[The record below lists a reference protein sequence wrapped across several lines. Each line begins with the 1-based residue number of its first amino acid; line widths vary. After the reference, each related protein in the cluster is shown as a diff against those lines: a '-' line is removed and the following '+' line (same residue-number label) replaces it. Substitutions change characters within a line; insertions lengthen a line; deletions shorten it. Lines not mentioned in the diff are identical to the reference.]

1 MVHYNFEKNVMIIFS
16 NDSNNIVELTQAIE
30 DVRPSSHVLIWQPW
44 EASDNI
50 FYEYQKQDYTKNPNH
65 SDDINNFENTLVKYN
80 INCFLLVG
88 CDYSDAYLNLKKNPI
103 KNFDVLFWPT
113 SLLHYTYYGMTQF
126 YGKNPLELFNPQK
139 SINKLYLNLNN
150 HERNHRAQFMDYL
163 CKFGLFDYGIN
174 TWAQEVENWPYKY
187 FKARKLTFEEN
198 RDPSRPH
205 KVYSPELLNVNNLI
219 DIVTETSPCLDRKN
233 VLSREQ
239 CFIFHTEKTF
249 RSILF
254 GKPFLVLGNK
264 GQNKN
269 LTKYGITL
277 YESIFDYDFDS
288 EESMK
293 SRCFGIIDNLFGIK
307 NKNYNEVRDSVI
319 GVSKSNI
326 DILMN
331 IVYNDKYIPEKLKS
345 LIRENREECRSL
357 FRVIDYTYSETF
369 GINKNWRLTDN
380 IFKNI
385 Y

>member
-1 MVHYNFEKNVMIIFS
+1 MVNYLFEKNVMIIFS

-30 DVRPSSHVLIWQPW
+30 DVRPGSHVLIWQPW

-65 SDDINNFENTLVKYN
+65 SEDINNFENTLLKYN

-88 CDYSDAYLNLKKNPI
+88 CDFSDAYLNLEKNPI

-126 YGKNPLELFNPQK
+126 YGKKPSELFNPQK
-139 SINKLYLNLNN
+139 LINKLYLNLNN

-174 TWAQEVENWPYKY
+174 TWAQEAENWPYKY

-198 RDPSRPH
+198 RDLSRPH
-205 KVYSPELLNVNNLI
+205 KVYSPELLNVDNLI

-288 EESMK
+288 AESMK

-331 IVYNDKYIPEKLKS
+331 IVYNDIYIPEKLKS

-357 FRVIDYTYSETF
+357 FRVMDYNYSETF
-369 GINKNWRLTDN
+369 GIDKNWRLTDN